1 MKRFHSHTFIVCMAL
16 GTKII
21 SLFILTKIS
30 IQSNHLSAKP
40 PCKKKKKKPPCPTR
54 ILWLTTTVCAFEGS
68 ENANGGALHGKQ
80 LYTRALHD

>member
-30 IQSNHLSAKP
+30 KQSNHLSAKP
-40 PCKKKKKKPPCPTR
+40 PCKKKQKTS
-54 ILWLTTTVCAFEGS
+54 LSYQDTVAYH
-68 ENANGGALHGKQ
+68 NGLCI
-80 LYTRALHD
+80 